1 MFYGWRLVAGL
12 FVILSLSSGLG
23 FYNHAVLIQALAESG
38 RFSIE
43 TASSGVS
50 LFFFVSGI
58 AGIGLAPMLER
69 FDVRWIVCSG
79 ACLSALGLWWIGGI
93 TTNAELYL
101 VYALFGLGFCGSG
114 LLPATTLI
122 ARWFILHR
130 ARALSI
136 ASTGLSV
143 GGMLVTPVS
152 AYWIQTLGLTEAVSR
167 QAFLY
172 VLVVVPVTLWLL
184 RSAPADVGLVP
195 DGYAQQAPTES
206 LSGRSF
212 EEGIRD
218 PFFWWLNIAY
228 LVLML
233 AQVGAIAHQ
242 YGLLTERLPSHLLA
256 AALMILPLSSVVGRL
271 IGGFALDRISMFG
284 FTLLM
289 MLGQAL
295 SLLILAFAQPVWL
308 IALGL
313 AALGFTVGNLLMLQP
328 LIMADR
334 YGLKSYSRLFSWA
347 NFMSVLGVASGP
359 GLMGWLFA
367 LSGGYQWPFL
377 LASAAGGLAALLFLG
392 CRLSARPN
400 RSADGFAD

>member
-1 MFYGWRLVAGL
+1 
-12 FVILSLSSGLG
+12 
-23 FYNHAVLIQALAESG
+23 
-38 RFSIE
+38 
-43 TASSGVS
+43 
-50 LFFFVSGI
+50 
-58 AGIGLAPMLER
+58 
-69 FDVRWIVCSG
+69 
-79 ACLSALGLWWIGGI
+79 
-93 TTNAELYL
+93 
-101 VYALFGLGFCGSG
+101 
-114 LLPATTLI
+114 
-122 ARWFILHR
+122 
-130 ARALSI
+130 
-136 ASTGLSV
+136 
-143 GGMLVTPVS
+143 MLVTPVS

-347 NFMSVLGVASGP
+347 NFLSVLGVASGP

-392 CRLSARPN
+392 CRVSARPN
-400 RSADGFAD
+400 RSAEGFAN